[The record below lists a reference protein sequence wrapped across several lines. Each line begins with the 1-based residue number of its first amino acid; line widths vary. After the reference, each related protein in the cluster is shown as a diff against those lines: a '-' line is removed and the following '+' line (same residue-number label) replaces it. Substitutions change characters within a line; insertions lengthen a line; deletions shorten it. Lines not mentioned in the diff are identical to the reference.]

1 MPSGRGDDAMIL
13 EIQHETAMEYSHPV
27 SEWLCELR
35 MEPVSDGSQRCHSF
49 QISIGQPVNLC
60 NYLDGFGNR
69 VHHFNLLKPPTTLRI
84 LVASVVETEDTGIGP
99 MASQVTFPPE
109 ATAHG
114 WQLPLET
121 FDYLP
126 LRGPVQATPLLEPLL
141 TELRPMPR
149 MRVGM
154 WVCQVAE
161 YIRGRFAYARDVTD
175 ATSPIDHLLTRGK
188 GVCQDFTHL
197 MIAVLR
203 SYGVPTRYV
212 SGYIHR
218 ENKESQSHAWCE
230 VWLPDIG
237 WTGFDPTNG
246 CPVNGHFVKT
256 AVGRDFSD
264 VPPNKGTY
272 RGTGDE
278 RIKVRVATRTLD
290 RLPSLS
296 WHDQLAPLDVPVH
309 AVLRTAPIYAD
320 EDDLQQQ

>member
-1 MPSGRGDDAMIL
+1 MIL
-13 EIQHETAMEYSHPV
+13 EIQHETEMEYSQPV

-35 MEPVSDGSQRCHSF
+35 MEPVSDATQRCHSF
-49 QISIGQPVNLC
+49 QISVGQPVTLC
-60 NYLDGFGNR
+60 NYLDGLGNR
-69 VHHFNLLKPPTTLRI
+69 VHHFNLLKPPTSLRI
-84 LVASVVETEDTGIGP
+84 LAASVVETEDTGIGP
-99 MASQVTFPPE
+99 MASQ
-109 ATAHG
+109 TAFSSECTADG
-114 WQLPLET
+114 WHLPLEAL
-121 FDYLP
+121 DYLP
-126 LRGPVQATPLLEPLL
+126 LRGPARATPLLDPVL

-161 YIRGRFAYARDVTD
+161 YIRGHFEYASHVTD

-203 SYGVPTRYV
+203 SFGVPARYV

-230 VWLPDIG
+230 VWLPDVG

-246 CPVNGHFVKT
+246 CPVSGHFVKT
-256 AVGRDFSD
+256 AMGRDFTD

-272 RGTGDE
+272 RGAGDE

-296 WHDQLAPLDVPVH
+296 WYDQLAPLDVPVRS
-309 AVLRTAPIYAD
+309 VLRTAPVYSSEEEA
-320 EDDLQQQ
+320 QQQ

>member
-1 MPSGRGDDAMIL
+1 MIL
-13 EIQHETAMEYSHPV
+13 EIQHETEMEYSQPV

-35 MEPVSDGSQRCHSF
+35 MEPVSDAAQRCHSF
-49 QISIGQPVNLC
+49 QISVGQPVTLC

-69 VHHFNLLKPPTTLRI
+69 VHHFNLLKPPTSLRI
-84 LVASVVETEDTGIGP
+84 LAASVVETEDTGIGP
-99 MASQVTFPPE
+99 MASQTTFSAE
-109 ATAHG
+109 GTADG
-114 WQLPLET
+114 WHLPLESL
-121 FDYLP
+121 DYLP
-126 LRGPVQATPLLEPLL
+126 LRGPARATPLLDPVL

-161 YIRGRFAYARDVTD
+161 HIRGHFEYASHVTD

-203 SYGVPTRYV
+203 SFGVPARYV

-230 VWLPDIG
+230 VWLPDVG

-246 CPVNGHFVKT
+246 CPVNAHFVKT
-256 AVGRDFSD
+256 ATGRDFTD

-272 RGTGDE
+272 RGAGDE

-296 WHDQLAPLDVPVH
+296 WHDQLAPLDAPVH
-309 AVLRTAPIYAD
+309 SVLRTAPVYDSEEEA
-320 EDDLQQQ
+320 QQQ

>member
-1 MPSGRGDDAMIL
+1 MIL
-13 EIQHETAMEYSHPV
+13 EIQHETTMEYSPPV

-35 MEPVSDGSQRCHSF
+35 MEPVSDASQRCHSF
-49 QISIGQPVNLC
+49 HISIGQPVTVC

-69 VHHFNLLKPPTTLRI
+69 VHHFNLLRPPATLRI
-84 LVASVVETEDTGIGP
+84 LVASVVETDESGIGP
-99 MASQVTFPPE
+99 MASQAAFPE
-109 ATAHG
+109 ASTALDWH
-114 WQLPLET
+114 LPLET

-141 TELRPMPR
+141 TDLRPVPR

-161 YIRGRFAYARDVTD
+161 HIRGRFAYARDVTD
-175 ATSPIDHLLTRGK
+175 ATSPIDHLLARGK

-197 MIAVLR
+197 MIAILR
-203 SYGVPTRYV
+203 SYGVPARYV

-237 WTGFDPTNG
+237 WIGFDPTNG
-246 CPVNGHFVKT
+246 CPVNSHFVKT

-264 VPPNKGTY
+264 VPPNKGIY
-272 RGTGDE
+272 RGAGDE
-278 RIKVRVATRTLD
+278 RINVRVATRTLD
-290 RLPSLS
+290 RLPSLA
-296 WHDQLAPLDVPVH
+296 WRDHLAPLDVPVH
-309 AVLRTAPIYAD
+309 SVLRTAPVYDD
-320 EDDLQQQ
+320 EDEAQQQ

>member
-1 MPSGRGDDAMIL
+1 MIL
-13 EIQHETAMEYSHPV
+13 EIQHETEMEYSQPV

-35 MEPVSDGSQRCHSF
+35 MEPVSDAAQRCHSF
-49 QISIGQPVNLC
+49 QISVGQPVTLC

-69 VHHFNLLKPPTTLRI
+69 VHHFNLLKPPTSLRI
-84 LVASVVETEDTGIGP
+84 LAASVVETEDTGIGP
-99 MASQVTFPPE
+99 MASQTTFSAE
-109 ATAHG
+109 GTADG
-114 WQLPLET
+114 WHLPLESL
-121 FDYLP
+121 DYLP
-126 LRGPVQATPLLEPLL
+126 LRGPARATPLLDPVL

-161 YIRGRFAYARDVTD
+161 HIRGRFEYASHVTD
-175 ATSPIDHLLTRGK
+175 ATSPIDHLLTRGT

-203 SYGVPTRYV
+203 SFGVPARYV

-230 VWLPDIG
+230 VWLPDVG

-246 CPVNGHFVKT
+246 CPVNAHFVKT
-256 AVGRDFSD
+256 ATGRDFTD

-272 RGTGDE
+272 RGAGDE

-309 AVLRTAPIYAD
+309 SVLRTAPVYGSEEEA
-320 EDDLQQQ
+320 QQQ

>member
-1 MPSGRGDDAMIL
+1 MIL
-13 EIQHETAMEYSHPV
+13 EIQHETAMEYSQPV

-35 MEPVSDGSQRCHSF
+35 MEPVSDAAQRCHSF
-49 QISIGQPVNLC
+49 RISVGLAVTMS

-69 VHHFNLLKPPTTLRI
+69 VHHFNLLKPPTTVRI
-84 LVASVVETEDTGIGP
+84 LAASVVETEDAGVGP
-99 MASQVTFPPE
+99 IASQAVFSDRPPAE
-109 ATAHG
+109 E

-121 FDYLP
+121 LDYLP
-126 LRGPVQATPLLEPLL
+126 LRGPVRASPLLEPLL
-141 TELRPMPR
+141 AQLRPLPR

-161 YIRGRFAYARDVTD
+161 SIRGRFEYARDVTD
-175 ATSPIDHLLTRGK
+175 ASSPIDHLLAHGK

-203 SYGVPTRYV
+203 SFGVPARYV

-218 ENKESQSHAWCE
+218 PNKESQSHAWCE
-230 VWLPDIG
+230 VWLPDVG

-256 AVGRDFSD
+256 AVGRDFTD

-272 RGTGDE
+272 RGAGDE
-278 RIKVRVATRTLD
+278 TIQVRVATRTLD

-296 WHDQLAPLDVPVH
+296 WHDQLAPLDAPMH
-309 AVLRTAPIYAD
+309 AVVRVAPAHAD
-320 EDDLQQQ
+320 DDIQQQ

>member
-1 MPSGRGDDAMIL
+1 MIL
-13 EIQHETAMEYSHPV
+13 EIQHETEMEYSQPV

-35 MEPVSDGSQRCHSF
+35 MEPVSDATQRCHSF
-49 QISIGQPVNLC
+49 QISVGQPVTLC

-69 VHHFNLLKPPTTLRI
+69 VHHFNMLKPPTSLRI
-84 LVASVVETEDTGIGP
+84 LAASVVETEDTCIGP
-99 MASQVTFPPE
+99 MASQTTFSAE
-109 ATAHG
+109 GTADG
-114 WQLPLET
+114 WHLPLEAL
-121 FDYLP
+121 DYRP
-126 LRGPVQATPLLEPLL
+126 LRGPARATPLLDPVL

-161 YIRGRFAYARDVTD
+161 HIRGHFEYASHVTD

-203 SYGVPTRYV
+203 SFGVPARYV

-230 VWLPDIG
+230 VWLPDVG

-246 CPVNGHFVKT
+246 CPVSGHFVKT
-256 AVGRDFSD
+256 AMGRDFTD

-272 RGTGDE
+272 RGAGDE

-296 WHDQLAPLDVPVH
+296 WHDQLAPLDVPVRS
-309 AVLRTAPIYAD
+309 VLRTAPVYGSEEEA
-320 EDDLQQQ
+320 QQQ

>member
-1 MPSGRGDDAMIL
+1 MIL
-13 EIQHETAMEYSHPV
+13 EIQHETTMEYSQPV

-35 MEPVSDGSQRCHSF
+35 MEPMSDRSQRCHSF
-49 QISIGQPVNLC
+49 QITIGQPATISK
-60 NYLDGFGNR
+60 YLDGFGNR
-69 VHHFNLLKPPTTLRI
+69 VHHFNLLKPPANLRI
-84 LVASVVETEDTGIGP
+84 LAASVVETEDAGIGP
-99 MASQVTFPPE
+99 IASQATFPAGSPADE
-109 ATAHG
+109 

-121 FDYLP
+121 LDYLP
-126 LRGPVQATPLLEPLL
+126 LRGPARATPLLEQHLVQN
-141 TELRPMPR
+141 RPMPR

-161 YIRGRFAYARDVTD
+161 YIRSRFEYARDVTD

-197 MIAVLR
+197 MIAILR
-203 SYGVPTRYV
+203 SYGVPARYV

-218 ENKESQSHAWCE
+218 PNKESQSHAWCE
-230 VWLPDIG
+230 VWLPDVG

-246 CPVNGHFVKT
+246 CPVNHDFVKT

-264 VPPNKGTY
+264 VPPNKGIY
-272 RGTGDE
+272 RGAGDE
-278 RIKVRVATRTLD
+278 RIEVRVATRTLD

-309 AVLRTAPIYAD
+309 SVLRTAPVYG
-320 EDDLQQQ
+320 DDIEVQQQ

>member
-1 MPSGRGDDAMIL
+1 MIL
-13 EIQHETAMEYSHPV
+13 EIQHETAMEYSQPV

-35 MEPVSDGSQRCHSF
+35 MEPMSDASQRCHSF
-49 QISIGQPVNLC
+49 QISVGQPVTLC
-60 NYLDGFGNR
+60 NYVDGFGNR
-69 VHHFNLLKPPTTLRI
+69 VHHFNLLKPPTSLRI
-84 LVASVVETEDTGIGP
+84 LAASVVETEDSGIGP
-99 MASQVTFPPE
+99 MASQTAFSSD
-109 ATAHG
+109 ATAED
-114 WQLPLET
+114 WQLPLEAI
-121 FDYLP
+121 DYLP
-126 LRGPVQATPLLEPLL
+126 LRGPARATPLLEPLL
-141 TELRPMPR
+141 AELRPLPR

-161 YIRGRFAYARDVTD
+161 SIRGRFHYARDVTD

-197 MIAVLR
+197 MIAILR
-203 SYGVPTRYV
+203 SFGVPARYV

-230 VWLPDIG
+230 VWLPDVG

-256 AVGRDFSD
+256 ATGRDFTD

-272 RGTGDE
+272 RGAGDE
-278 RIKVRVATRTLD
+278 RIMVRVASRTLD

-309 AVLRTAPIYAD
+309 SVLRQAPAFEDGAD
-320 EDDLQQQ
+320 DPQQ

>member
-1 MPSGRGDDAMIL
+1 M
-13 EIQHETAMEYSHPV
+13 
-27 SEWLCELR
+27 
-35 MEPVSDGSQRCHSF
+35 
-49 QISIGQPVNLC
+49 
-60 NYLDGFGNR
+60 
-69 VHHFNLLKPPTTLRI
+69 HHFNLLKPPTSLRI
-84 LVASVVETEDTGIGP
+84 LAASVVETEDTGIGP
-99 MASQVTFPPE
+99 MASQTTFSAE
-109 ATAHG
+109 GTADG
-114 WQLPLET
+114 WHLPLESL
-121 FDYLP
+121 DYLP
-126 LRGPVQATPLLEPLL
+126 LRGPARATPLLDPVL

-161 YIRGRFAYARDVTD
+161 HIRGRFEYASHVTD

-203 SYGVPTRYV
+203 SFGVPARYV

-230 VWLPDIG
+230 VWLPDVG

-256 AVGRDFSD
+256 ATGRDFTD

-272 RGTGDE
+272 RGAGDE

-309 AVLRTAPIYAD
+309 SVLRTAPVYGSEEEA
-320 EDDLQQQ
+320 QQQ

>member
-1 MPSGRGDDAMIL
+1 MIL
-13 EIQHETAMEYSHPV
+13 EIQHETAMEYSQPV

-35 MEPVSDGSQRCHSF
+35 MEPVSDATQRCHSF
-49 QISIGQPVNLC
+49 QISVGQPVTLSH
-60 NYLDGFGNR
+60 YLDGFGNR
-69 VHHFNLLKPPTTLRI
+69 VHHFNILRPPTTLRI
-84 LVASVVETEDTGIGP
+84 LAASVVETEDTGIGP
-99 MASQVTFPPE
+99 MASQTAFSAD
-109 ATAHG
+109 ATGHD
-114 WQLPLET
+114 WQLPLAAI
-121 FDYLP
+121 DYLP
-126 LRGPVQATPLLEPLL
+126 LRGPA
-141 TELRPMPR
+141 
-149 MRVGM
+149 
-154 WVCQVAE
+154 
-161 YIRGRFAYARDVTD
+161 RFEYARDVTD

-203 SYGVPTRYV
+203 SFGVPARYV

-230 VWLPDIG
+230 VWLPDVG

-264 VPPNKGTY
+264 VPPNKGIY
-272 RGTGDE
+272 RGAGDE

-296 WHDQLAPLDVPVH
+296 WHDQLAPLDAPEH
-309 AVLRTAPIYAD
+309 SVLRTAPVYAA
-320 EDDLQQQ
+320 EEEAQQQ

>member
-1 MPSGRGDDAMIL
+1 MIL
-13 EIQHETAMEYSHPV
+13 EIQHETAMEYSQPV

-35 MEPVSDGSQRCHSF
+35 MEPVSDAAQRCHSF
-49 QISIGQPVNLC
+49 RISVGHPVTIC

-69 VHHFNLLKPPTTLRI
+69 VHHFNLLKPPTMVRI
-84 LVASVVETEDTGIGP
+84 LAASVVETEDAGVGP
-99 MASQVTFPPE
+99 IASQAAFSDRLPAE
-109 ATAHG
+109 E
-114 WQLPLET
+114 WQLPLEAL
-121 FDYLP
+121 DYLP
-126 LRGPVQATPLLEPLL
+126 LRGPVRSTALLEPLL
-141 TELRPMPR
+141 AQLRPLPR

-161 YIRGRFAYARDVTD
+161 SIRGRFEYARDVTD
-175 ATSPIDHLLTRGK
+175 AMSPIDHLLTHGK

-197 MIAVLR
+197 MIAILR
-203 SYGVPTRYV
+203 SYGVPARYV

-218 ENKESQSHAWCE
+218 PNKESQSHAWCE
-230 VWLPDIG
+230 VWLPDVG

-272 RGTGDE
+272 RGAGDE
-278 RIKVRVATRTLD
+278 RIQVRVATRTLD

-309 AVLRTAPIYAD
+309 AVVRAAPAQAD
-320 EDDLQQQ
+320 DDIQQQ

>member
-1 MPSGRGDDAMIL
+1 MIL
-13 EIQHETAMEYSHPV
+13 EIQHETEMEYSQPV

-35 MEPVSDGSQRCHSF
+35 MEPVSDATQRCHSF
-49 QISIGQPVNLC
+49 QISVGQSVTLF

-69 VHHFNLLKPPTTLRI
+69 VHHFNLLKPPTSLRI
-84 LVASVVETEDTGIGP
+84 LAASVVETEDAGIGP
-99 MASQVTFPPE
+99 MASQ
-109 ATAHG
+109 TAFSAECTADG
-114 WQLPLET
+114 WQLPLEAL
-121 FDYLP
+121 DYLP
-126 LRGPVQATPLLEPLL
+126 LRGPARFTPLLEPILA
-141 TELRPMPR
+141 ELRPMPR

-161 YIRGRFAYARDVTD
+161 YIRGRFEYARDVTD

-203 SYGVPTRYV
+203 SFGVPARYV

-230 VWLPDIG
+230 VWLPDVG

-246 CPVNGHFVKT
+246 CPVNAHFVKT
-256 AVGRDFSD
+256 AMGRDFTD

-272 RGTGDE
+272 RGAGDE

-309 AVLRTAPIYAD
+309 SVLRTAPLYGSEEEA
-320 EDDLQQQ
+320 QQQ

>member
-1 MPSGRGDDAMIL
+1 MIL
-13 EIQHETAMEYSHPV
+13 EIQHETTMEYSQPV

-35 MEPVSDGSQRCHSF
+35 MEPMSDRSQRCHSF
-49 QISIGQPVNLC
+49 QITIGQPATISK
-60 NYLDGFGNR
+60 YLDGFGNR
-69 VHHFNLLKPPTTLRI
+69 VHHFNLLKPPANLRI
-84 LVASVVETEDTGIGP
+84 LAASVVETEDAGIGP
-99 MASQVTFPPE
+99 ISSQATFPAGPPADE
-109 ATAHG
+109 

-121 FDYLP
+121 LDYLP
-126 LRGPVQATPLLEPLL
+126 LRGPARATPLLEQHLVQN
-141 TELRPMPR
+141 RPMPR

-161 YIRGRFAYARDVTD
+161 YIRSRFEYARDVTD

-197 MIAVLR
+197 MIAILR
-203 SYGVPTRYV
+203 SYGVPARYV

-218 ENKESQSHAWCE
+218 PNKESQSHAWCE
-230 VWLPDIG
+230 VWLPDVG

-246 CPVNGHFVKT
+246 CPVNHDFVKT

-264 VPPNKGTY
+264 VPPNKGIY
-272 RGTGDE
+272 RGAGDE
-278 RIKVRVATRTLD
+278 RIEVRVATRTLD

-309 AVLRTAPIYAD
+309 SVLRTAPVYG
-320 EDDLQQQ
+320 DDIEVQQQ